1 MVWTIFM
8 GGRILVRSN
17 SSVRKPA
24 LAHSDIGNKASSAR
38 GIGEVMKK
46 AQRELFFKRITYAIL
61 AVLLLTF
68 IVYAVVGGYAEVLID
83 RFFSLM
89 G

>member
-1 MVWTIFM
+1 MDYFY
-8 GGRILVRSN
+8 GGNILVRSN

-24 LAHSDIGNKASSAR
+24 LAHSDISDKASASV

-46 AQRELFFKRITYAIL
+46 AQKELVFKRITYVIL
-61 AVLLLTF
+61 ALLLITF
-68 IVYAVVGGYAEVLID
+68 IAYAVVMGYAEMLVD

>member
-1 MVWTIFM
+1 MDYFY
-8 GGRILVRSN
+8 GGNILVRSN

-24 LAHSDIGNKASSAR
+24 LAHSDIGNKASAAK

-46 AQRELFFKRITYAIL
+46 AQRELFFKRVTYAIL
-61 AVLLLTF
+61 AVLLVTF
-68 IVYAVVGGYAEVLID
+68 IAYAVAMGYAEVIID